1 MTGSVSDSHPPRS
14 PLLDATAG
22 ALAGC
27 ISRLVI
33 GPLDVLKIRFQVQLE
48 PIGTRAQKAAIQQVA
63 SKYTGIGQA
72 LKTIAAEEGIQVC
85 SSQQPNLCSRR
96 SSSLPTLL
104 RISMP
109 ACIFILRHRLSLQCV
124 NLHVDLDRFRLSF
137 GMDRSPGVLKLIHAG
152 GVLSGSWYRRVMPL

>member
-1 MTGSVSDSHPPRS
+1 MWPTRLSRLSSRLDPLAFLSQHGIALEPARPTLPSIEGWSVKSAGSVSELRPMTGSALESHSPRN

-48 PIGTRAQKAAIQQVA
+48 PIGTAAQKAAARHAA

-72 LKTIAAEEGIQVC
+72 LKVIAAEEGIQVG
-85 SSQQPNLCSRR
+85 SQRTCQ
-96 SSSLPTLL
+96 
-104 RISMP
+104 
-109 ACIFILRHRLSLQCV
+109 
-124 NLHVDLDRFRLSF
+124 HVV
-137 GMDRSPGVLKLIHAG
+137 MVLFTQICYP
-152 GVLSGSWYRRVMPL
+152 ST

>member
-1 MTGSVSDSHPPRS
+1 MTDSASGSHPPRS

-48 PIGTRAQKAAIQQVA
+48 PIGTTAQKAAIQQVA

-85 SSQQPNLCSRR
+85 SSEQNCVPRR
-96 SSSLPTLL
+96 SSSQPTLL
-104 RISMP
+104 CISMP
-109 ACIFILRHRLSLQCV
+109 VCIFHAVSHWLSL
-124 NLHVDLDRFRLSF
+124 R
-137 GMDRSPGVLKLIHAG
+137 
-152 GVLSGSWYRRVMPL
+152 

>member
-1 MTGSVSDSHPPRS
+1 MTGSALESPPARS

-48 PIGTRAQKAAIQQVA
+48 PIGTAAQKAAARHAA

-72 LKTIAAEEGIQVC
+72 LKLIAAEEGIQV
-85 SSQQPNLCSRR
+85 
-96 SSSLPTLL
+96 
-104 RISMP
+104 
-109 ACIFILRHRLSLQCV
+109 
-124 NLHVDLDRFRLSF
+124 
-137 GMDRSPGVLKLIHAG
+137 
-152 GVLSGSWYRRVMPL
+152 GSERTCCTNC